1 MNKILVP
8 APGEMRRTGNTKVF
22 SKKPLTVSICP
33 PQIPRGPT
41 WDTTQAAVKGW
52 QPQPW
57 HDQINFNCNNTHFGY
72 LQILPFPVFGK

>member
-1 MNKILVP
+1 MNKIQVS
-8 APGEMRRTGNTKVF
+8 AIGEMRSTGNTKVF

-33 PQIPRGPT
+33 PQIPHEPI
-41 WDTTQAAVKGW
+41 WDTMQAVVKGW

-72 LQILPFPVFGK
+72 L